1 VFSAQ
6 NGTIAIPPAGTASYA
21 NSVTCEYRITSGA
34 PIYLRFD
41 KFKTVT
47 GVDYVYVYEGA
58 SATGTLLGKFSGAT
72 IPTIQTATSGSMF
85 IRFNSDSS
93 TSGNGVSL
101 TWSDAV
107 LTSAPSKRCILTKEM
122 VGSYPP
128 CSECASQAQARPQNI
143 VLRVQVPCER
153 LRASTVECVLQVQA
167 NGEQVKTLEPL
178 RDWEICQLSD
188 GQIRGAGDGYLVEDK
203 SATGFDCRIIC
214 GNI

>member
-85 IRFNSDSS
+85 IRF
-93 TSGNGVSL
+93 TSGYLAAAAGISMTWHNTMPATQSPTTGSPTFSPTSL
-101 TWSDAV
+101 PTFDGIDPFV
-107 LTSAPSKRCILTKEM
+107 
-122 VGSYPP
+122 
-128 CSECASQAQARPQNI
+128 
-143 VLRVQVPCER
+143 RVAYGC
-153 LRASTVECVLQVQA
+153 
-167 NGEQVKTLEPL
+167 
-178 RDWEICQLSD
+178 
-188 GQIRGAGDGYLVEDK
+188 
-203 SATGFDCRIIC
+203 
-214 GNI
+214 